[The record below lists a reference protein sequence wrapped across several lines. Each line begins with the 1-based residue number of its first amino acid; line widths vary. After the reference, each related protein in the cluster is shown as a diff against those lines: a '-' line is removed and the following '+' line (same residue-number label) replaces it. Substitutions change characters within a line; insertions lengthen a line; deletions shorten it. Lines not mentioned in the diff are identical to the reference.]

1 MIYLDLTRSEVGTLV
16 AMLECDLSELRMEIG
31 NTDSQDF
38 RDTLKAKKAVLTKV
52 IDMLTATRQTA

>member
-16 AMLECDLSELRMEIG
+16 AMLECELSELRMEIG

>member
-1 MIYLDLTRSEVGTLV
+1 MIYLDLTCSEVGTLV
-16 AMLECDLSELRMEIG
+16 AMLECELSELRVEIG

-52 IDMLTATRQTA
+52 IDTLTATRQTA